1 VVVMDFMEFLKL
13 ANEETNRIIFDYLPK
28 GDGVE
33 ELDLL
38 YRMMRD
44 YPSRPKKGL
53 RAALCL
59 LSAKALS
66 GDYRR
71 ALVTASAIELFQS
84 WVLIH
89 DDIEDESELRRGSPT
104 LHRLYNVPLALN
116 AGDAL
121 HSKMWGLLLR
131 NKDILGCEMAVRI
144 LEEFSKMVDRTAEG
158 QHIELGWIAK
168 DRWDLSEEDYFRMV
182 SLKSAYYTCTAPMRM
197 GSMIGGM
204 DSERLDRIDE
214 MGRPLGIA
222 FQIQD
227 DVLNLIGGKKYG
239 KEGKD
244 DILEGKR
251 TLILIRLLE
260 VAKERDRIIEL
271 VSKPRRSKTRED
283 VEYVFRKMVEYG
295 AIDYARR
302 VARRLYEE
310 AIEKFDMVFEDVKDE
325 EAREC
330 LRDLFRYLIERS
342 W

>member
-1 VVVMDFMEFLKL
+1 MVKIDFLEFLKL

-28 GDGVE
+28 SYDVK

-38 YRMMRD
+38 YKMMRD

-53 RAALCL
+53 RAGICL
-59 LSAKALS
+59 LSAKAFS
-66 GDYRR
+66 GDYSK
-71 ALVTASAIELFQS
+71 ALITASGIEMFQS

-89 DDIEDESELRRGSPT
+89 DDIEDESGLRRGSPT
-104 LHRLYNVPLALN
+104 LHRLYNVPLSLN

-121 HSKMWGLLLR
+121 HARMWGLLLK
-131 NKDILGCEMAVRI
+131 NEGVLGCEGLISI

-158 QHIELGWIAK
+158 QHVELGWIAEN
-168 DRWDLSEEDYFRMV
+168 RWDLSEEDYFRMAG
-182 SLKSAYYTCTAPMRM
+182 LKSAYYTCTAPMRM
-197 GSMIGGM
+197 GAIVGGAAPRVIDAM
-204 DSERLDRIDE
+204 DDI
-214 MGRPLGIA
+214 GRPLGIA

-227 DVLNLIGGKKYG
+227 DVLNLIGSKKYG

-271 VSKPRRSKTRED
+271 ISKPRKEKSRND
-283 VEYVFRKMVEYG
+283 VEYVFEKMMEYG
-295 AIDYARR
+295 AIEYARG
-302 VARRLYEE
+302 VAKRLYEE
-310 AIEKFDMVFEDVKDE
+310 ATGRFDKAFGKAKDE
-325 EAREC
+325 EAREG
-330 LRDLFRYLIERS
+330 LKDLFRYLIERN